1 MVTKQLLKGL
11 PEDADL
17 RRAQPLARETLSDVA
32 SKCAF
37 PTDDGRDG
45 CGPALE
51 LP

>member
-1 MVTKQLLKGL
+1 MVTEQLFKGL
-11 PEDADL
+11 PEDSDP
-17 RRAQPLARETLSDVA
+17 RRADSLARGIFSDVA
-32 SKCAF
+32 NKCAF